1 MRLNKSP
8 PIEKGMHEVS
18 VMSSILD
25 AVMEELKN
33 HRVEKVEEVLLT
45 IGDLTF
51 LGEDQLSF
59 AFEVLTRDTILEG
72 SKLIVEHEPVE
83 VICRHCAYEGRAEHL
98 EDELYHTQVPTLN
111 CPKCGRRVEVTKGK
125 SCMVRSIKVV
135 EEDVPIEG

>member
-1 MRLNKSP
+1 MA
-8 PIEKGMHEVS
+8 KGMHEVS

-25 AVMEELKN
+25 AVLEELKK

-59 AFEVLTRDTILEG
+59 AFEILTRDTILEG

-83 VICRHCAYEGRAEHL
+83 VICRHCNYEGRAEHL
-98 EDELYHTQVPTLN
+98 VDEVYHTEVPTLN
-111 CPKCGRRVEVTKGK
+111 CPKCGQRVEVTKGK
-125 SCMVRSIKVV
+125 SCMIRSIKVV
-135 EEDVPIEG
+135 EEDVPVEG